1 LFATLALCRTCS
13 RNPAALRSLP
23 NWGDLGWNG
32 LERILVQGRNRTR
45 GGSAAVL
52 TSSALVLA
60 VGIVTVALVEI
71 GPLSLQMLQHLA
83 LMNVVAPL
91 AALLFA
97 RRFTPGEPNVIWMAG
112 LLQMLLLWAW
122 HAPAVQQ
129 ATAGSATFQAALFIL
144 LTVSAV
150 AFWSAVIAAGASSRW
165 RSLAALMLTGK
176 FACLLGV
183 LLIFAP
189 RDLYGLPGLVLALCR
204 TGPSTLPDQQLAGLL
219 MITACPLSYLVA
231 GVILAAQMLA
241 RLDLD
246 QGLDQAD
253 GDVAARSR

>member
-1 LFATLALCRTCS
+1 MHHHILGQRDIVGEGHGT
-13 RNPAALRSLP
+13 AAVVMSS
-23 NWGDLGWNG
+23 
-32 LERILVQGRNRTR
+32 ILVATA
-45 GGSAAVL
+45 GSVAV
-52 TSSALVLA
+52 A
-60 VGIVTVALVEI
+60 VVEI

-83 LMNVVAPL
+83 LMNVLAPL

-97 RRFTPGEPNVIWMAG
+97 GRFSQPAVSTIWVVGM
-112 LLQMLLLWAW
+112 LQLLLLWAW

-129 ATAGSATFQAALFIL
+129 VTASSAVLQAALLAL
-144 LTVSAV
+144 LGMSAV
-150 AFWSAVIAAGASSRW
+150 AFWSAVIAAGAASGW

-189 RDLYGLPGLVLALCR
+189 RDLYGLPDLALALCA
-204 TGPSTLPDQQLAGLL
+204 TGPSTLEDQQFAGLL

-231 GVILAAQMLA
+231 GVILAAQMLR

-246 QGLDQAD
+246 EVHGN
-253 GDVAARSR
+253 VAARPR